1 MEKTTMKTF
10 ILLTTIFTAIGSI
23 NAAYCTQSPCTSCEK
38 LTQDELQQCKEIAK
52 FLIDNFAYSKE
63 QTGNKV
69 DINEET
75 GVISCV
81 SHSTLQQIINKANSK
96 KVVTIASKIPSHTD
110 IEKGDTINGITK
122 EKIKE
127 IENNF
132 DQNYVRI
139 FTLGYG
145 LCPLYALGLNSF
157 NYFYRIK
164 TKCKL
169 QDVYINVISE
179 QYDDQNINQ
188 TMHNNIISM
197 KNMLNDKAITEK
209 DYDKSITQIKN
220 AYKTFKAIIKELKKI
235 DVLEQSDKIELCS
248 DNQTSK
254 ELSEIFKK
262 FEELVKDIELEFL
275 DDYMWDPDYFG
286 NEDTKYMNILHSLIV
301 TYKQAPKLY
310 NKGGYLSNQDI
321 SKLYIEYSKNKN
333 RKICVFGNN
342 PYDNEIF
349 KFGKWI
355 CYNNGQ
361 KPREAT
367 DNDIALANDLI
378 VFNNGH
384 LNRVVPKKLLECIK
398 QEIKKQE
405 GILLLEAEEFADDT
419 STVKKI

>member
-38 LTQDELQQCKEIAK
+38 LTQDELQQCQEIAK

-63 QTGNKV
+63 QTGYKS
-69 DINEET
+69 DINMDT

-81 SHSTLQQIINKANSK
+81 SHSTLQQIINKADSK

-139 FTLGYG
+139 FTLGFG

-169 QDVYINVISE
+169 QDIYITFLGE
-179 QYDDQNINQ
+179 QYDDQNIDN
-188 TMHNNIISM
+188 TMNNNIRSM
-197 KNMLNDKAITEK
+197 KNMFNDNVITLEE
-209 DYDKSITQIKN
+209 YNKSITQITN
-220 AYKTFKAIIKELKKI
+220 AYKAFKAIIKELEGI
-235 DVLEQSDKIELCS
+235 NVLKQSDEIELCS

-254 ELSEIFKK
+254 ELSEIFQK
-262 FEELVKDIELEFL
+262 FEELVKDIELEFMAE
-275 DDYMWDPDYFG
+275 YMWNGEYFRK
-286 NEDTKYMNILHSLIV
+286 EDTKYMDILFSLIV
-301 TYKQAPKLY
+301 EYKKAPRLHT
-310 NKGGYLSNQDI
+310 GYLLNQDI

-355 CYNNGQ
+355 CYDNGQ
-361 KPREAT
+361 EPREAT

-378 VFNNGH
+378 VVNNGH

-405 GILLLEAEEFADDT
+405 EILLLEAEEFADAP
-419 STVKKI
+419 STVKEI